1 VIFPA
6 SRDAQ
11 RWARKKWI
19 GDLIMKPEEES
30 IELLS
35 RAILFEAQTDA
46 EQIQADA
53 KEKADAI
60 RQQAQQRAESERR
73 EILMRSTQEAERLR
87 SQIVA
92 TAQMKA
98 RTLQLEHRE
107 KLLDKVFNAAKERLS
122 GLQKRPDFDK
132 ILAELIQEA
141 VTQLKV
147 DQAEVRADAASQKVL
162 KDQAL
167 NDLSKELKTQLSFGK
182 ALEEGTGIV
191 VDADNGRLHY
201 DNTLETRLSRLQ
213 SALRSAV
220 YHVLMGE
227 KL

>member
-1 VIFPA
+1 
-6 SRDAQ
+6 
-11 RWARKKWI
+11 
-19 GDLIMKPEEES
+19 MKPEEEN

-60 RQQAQQRAESERR
+60 RQQAQQRAESERK
-73 EILMRSTQEAERLR
+73 EILEHAKVEADRLR
-87 SQIVA
+87 SQVVA

-122 GLQKRPDFDK
+122 GLQKRPDYDR
-132 ILAELIQEA
+132 IAVELIREA

-147 DQAEVRADAASQKVL
+147 DQAEVRVDAATQNVL
-162 KDQAL
+162 KNQAL
-167 NDLSKELKTQLSFGK
+167 DSISKELNTKLSIGKTLD
-182 ALEEGTGIV
+182 EGTGIV
-191 VDADNGRLHY
+191 VDADHGRLHF

>member
-1 VIFPA
+1 
-6 SRDAQ
+6 
-11 RWARKKWI
+11 
-19 GDLIMKPEEES
+19 MKPEEEN

-35 RAILFEAQTDA
+35 RAILTEARADA
-46 EQIQADA
+46 EQIQVDA

-60 RQQAQQRAESERR
+60 RQQTQQRAEAERN
-73 EILMRSTQEAERLR
+73 EILERARQDAERLR
-87 SQIVA
+87 SQVVA

-107 KLLDKVFNAAKERLS
+107 KLLDQVFDAAKQRLS
-122 GLQKRPDFDK
+122 GLQKRPDYDK
-132 ILAELIQEA
+132 VVLELIREA
-141 VTQLKV
+141 ITQLKV
-147 DQAEVRADAASQKVL
+147 DQAEVRTDAATQIIL

-167 NDLSKELKTQLSFGK
+167 SELSKELKSQISIGK
-182 ALEEGTGIV
+182 TLDEGTGIV
-191 VDADNGRLHY
+191 VDADHGRLHY
-201 DNTLETRLSRLQ
+201 DNTLETRLNRLQ

>member
-1 VIFPA
+1 
-6 SRDAQ
+6 
-11 RWARKKWI
+11 
-19 GDLIMKPEEES
+19 MKPEEEN

-46 EQIQADA
+46 EKIQAEA
-53 KEKADAI
+53 EEKADAI
-60 RQQAQQRAESERR
+60 RQQAQQKAEAERK
-73 EILMRSTQEAERLR
+73 EILDRARQEADRLR
-87 SQIVA
+87 SQVVA

-107 KLLDKVFNAAKERLS
+107 KLLDKVFSAAKERLL
-122 GLQKRPDFDK
+122 GLQKRPDYDK
-132 ILAELIQEA
+132 IAAALIREA
-141 VTQLKV
+141 LTQLQV
-147 DQAEVRADAASQKVL
+147 DQAEVRADAATQKVL
-162 KDQAL
+162 KDQILSSISKDL
-167 NDLSKELKTQLSFGK
+167 NVKLSAGET
-182 ALEEGTGIV
+182 LEEGTGIV

-213 SALRSAV
+213 SALRSSV

>member
-1 VIFPA
+1 
-6 SRDAQ
+6 
-11 RWARKKWI
+11 
-19 GDLIMKPEEES
+19 MKPEEEN

-60 RQQAQQRAESERR
+60 RQQAQQHAESERK
-73 EILMRSTQEAERLR
+73 EIMDRAKQEAERLR
-87 SQIVA
+87 SQVVA

-107 KLLDKVFNAAKERLS
+107 KLLDKVFSAAKERLS
-122 GLQKRPDFDK
+122 SLQKRPDYDK
-132 ILAELIQEA
+132 IMVELLREA

-147 DQAEVRADAASQKVL
+147 DQAEVRADAATQKFL
-162 KDQAL
+162 KGRAL
-167 NDLSKELKTQLSFGK
+167 TSISKESGTKLSIGK
-182 ALEEGTGIV
+182 SLDEGTGVV

>member
-1 VIFPA
+1 
-6 SRDAQ
+6 
-11 RWARKKWI
+11 
-19 GDLIMKPEEES
+19 MKPEEEN

-53 KEKADAI
+53 KEKSDAI

-73 EILMRSTQEAERLR
+73 EILERAKLEAERLR
-87 SQIVA
+87 SQVIA

-107 KLLDKVFNAAKERLS
+107 KLLDKVFDAAKEKLP
-122 GLQKRPDFDK
+122 GLQKRSDYDK
-132 ILAELIQEA
+132 VVAELLREA
-141 VTQLKV
+141 LVQLKV

-162 KDQAL
+162 KDQVL
-167 NDLSKELKTQLSFGK
+167 NSISKDLGVELSVGK
-182 ALEEGTGIV
+182 VLDEGTGIV

-213 SALRSAV
+213 SALRSSV

>member
-1 VIFPA
+1 
-6 SRDAQ
+6 
-11 RWARKKWI
+11 
-19 GDLIMKPEEES
+19 MKPEEEN

-60 RQQAQQRAESERR
+60 RQQARRRAEAERR
-73 EILMRSTQEAERLR
+73 EILERAQVEAERLR
-87 SQIVA
+87 SQVVA

-107 KLLDKVFNAAKERLS
+107 KLLDKVFNTAKEKLS
-122 GLQKRPDFDK
+122 NLQKRPDYDK
-132 ILAELIQEA
+132 IVTELIREA

-147 DQAEVRADAASQKVL
+147 DQAEVRADATSQKTL
-162 KDQAL
+162 KDQAIIA
-167 NDLSKELKTQLSFGK
+167 LSKELKTELSVGK
-182 ALEEGTGIV
+182 TLDEGTGIV
-191 VDADNGRLHY
+191 VNADHGRLHF

-213 SALRSAV
+213 SALRSSV

>member
-1 VIFPA
+1 
-6 SRDAQ
+6 
-11 RWARKKWI
+11 
-19 GDLIMKPEEES
+19 MKPEEEN

-35 RAILFEAQTDA
+35 RAILFEAQADA
-46 EQIQADA
+46 EQIQAEA

-60 RQQAQQRAESERR
+60 RQQAQQLAESDRK
-73 EILMRSTQEAERLR
+73 EILDQAEEEAERIR
-87 SQIVA
+87 SQAVA

-107 KLLDKVFNAAKERLS
+107 KLLNKVFNAAKEKLS
-122 GLQKRPDFDK
+122 ALQKRSDYDK
-132 ILAELIQEA
+132 IVAELVREA

-147 DQAEVRADAASQKVL
+147 EQAEVRTDAATRKFL

-167 NDLSKELKTQLSFGK
+167 NELSKELKTQLTIGK
-182 ALEEGTGIV
+182 ALDDGIGIV
-191 VDADNGRLHY
+191 IDADNGRLHY
-201 DNTLETRLSRLQ
+201 DNTLETRLNRLQ

>member
-1 VIFPA
+1 
-6 SRDAQ
+6 
-11 RWARKKWI
+11 
-19 GDLIMKPEEES
+19 MKPEEEN

-35 RAILFEAQTDA
+35 RAILTEARADA

-53 KEKADAI
+53 REKADAI
-60 RQQAQQRAESERR
+60 RRQTQQRAESERA
-73 EILMRSTQEAERLR
+73 EILERAKQDAERIR
-87 SQIVA
+87 SQVVA

-107 KLLDKVFNAAKERLS
+107 KLLDQVFASAKQRLS
-122 GLQKRPDFDK
+122 GLQKRPDYDK
-132 ILAELIQEA
+132 VALELIREA
-141 VTQLKV
+141 ITQLKV
-147 DQAEVRADAASQKVL
+147 DQAEVRIDAATQKIL
-162 KDQAL
+162 KEQTL
-167 NDLSKELKTQLSFGK
+167 SDLSKELNAKLSPGK
-182 ALEEGTGIV
+182 SLDEGMGIIV
-191 VDADNGRLHY
+191 EADNGRLRY

>member
-1 VIFPA
+1 
-6 SRDAQ
+6 
-11 RWARKKWI
+11 
-19 GDLIMKPEEES
+19 MKPEEEN
-30 IELLS
+30 IENLS
-35 RAILFEAQTDA
+35 RAILFEAQADA

-60 RQQAQQRAESERR
+60 RQQTQQRAESERK
-73 EILMRSTQEAERLR
+73 EILERARQDAERLR
-87 SQIVA
+87 GQVVA

-107 KLLDKVFNAAKERLS
+107 KLLDQVFDAAKQKLS
-122 GLQKRPDFDK
+122 GLQKRPDYDK
-132 ILAELIQEA
+132 VVLELIREA
-141 VTQLKV
+141 ITQLKV
-147 DQAEVRADAASQKVL
+147 DQAEVRTDAATQNIL

-167 NDLSKELKTQLSFGK
+167 NELSKELKTQLSVGK
-182 ALEEGTGIV
+182 NLDEGTGIV

-213 SALRSAV
+213 SALRSSV

>member
-1 VIFPA
+1 
-6 SRDAQ
+6 
-11 RWARKKWI
+11 
-19 GDLIMKPEEES
+19 MKPEEEN

-60 RQQAQQRAESERR
+60 RQQAQQHAESERK
-73 EILMRSTQEAERLR
+73 EIMDRARQEADRLR
-87 SQIVA
+87 SQVVA

-107 KLLDKVFNAAKERLS
+107 KLLDKVFTAAKERLS
-122 GLQKRPDFDK
+122 SLQKRPDYDK
-132 ILAELIQEA
+132 IMVELLREA

-147 DQAEVRADAASQKVL
+147 DQAEVRADAATQKIL
-162 KDQAL
+162 KGRAL
-167 NDLSKELKTQLSFGK
+167 TSISKESGTKLSIGK
-182 ALEEGTGIV
+182 SLDEGTGIV

-213 SALRSAV
+213 SALRSSV

>member
-1 VIFPA
+1 
-6 SRDAQ
+6 
-11 RWARKKWI
+11 
-19 GDLIMKPEEES
+19 MKPEEEN
-30 IELLS
+30 IENLS
-35 RAILFEAQTDA
+35 RAILFEAQADA
-46 EQIQADA
+46 EQIHADA

-60 RQQAQQRAESERR
+60 RQQAQQTAESARKEIMERAA
-73 EILMRSTQEAERLR
+73 QEAERIR
-87 SQIVA
+87 SQVIA

-107 KLLDKVFNAAKERLS
+107 KLLDKVFNAAKEKLA
-122 GLQKRPDFDK
+122 GLQKRPDYDK
-132 ILAELIQEA
+132 IVAELIREA

-147 DQAEVRADAASQKVL
+147 DQAEVRVDAATQKIL
-162 KDQAL
+162 TDQAL
-167 NDLSKELKTQLSFGK
+167 NELSKESKTQLSVGK
-182 ALEEGTGIV
+182 ILDEGTGIV

>member
-1 VIFPA
+1 
-6 SRDAQ
+6 
-11 RWARKKWI
+11 
-19 GDLIMKPEEES
+19 MKPEQEN
-30 IELLS
+30 IDNLS

-53 KEKADAI
+53 REKAEAI
-60 RQQAQQRAESERR
+60 RRQAQLQAESERK
-73 EILMRSTQEAERLR
+73 EILERAKQEAERLR
-87 SQIVA
+87 SQVIA

-107 KLLDKVFNAAKERLS
+107 KLLDKVFDAAKEKLS
-122 GLQKRPDFDK
+122 GLQKRADYDK
-132 ILAELIQEA
+132 IAAELIREA
-141 VTQLKV
+141 LTQLKV
-147 DQAEVRADAASQKVL
+147 VQAEVRVDAATQKIL

-167 NDLSKELKTQLSFGK
+167 SSISKELNTKLSIGKTLDNGM
-182 ALEEGTGIV
+182 GIV
-191 VDADNGRLHY
+191 VDADGGRLHY

-213 SALRSAV
+213 SALRSSV

>member
-1 VIFPA
+1 
-6 SRDAQ
+6 
-11 RWARKKWI
+11 
-19 GDLIMKPEEES
+19 MKPEEEN

-35 RAILFEAQTDA
+35 RAILFEAQTEA
-46 EQIQADA
+46 ESIHADA
-53 KEKADAI
+53 REKADAI

-73 EILMRSTQEAERLR
+73 EILEHAKVEADRLR
-87 SQIVA
+87 SQVVA

-107 KLLDKVFNAAKERLS
+107 KLLDKVFASAKERLS
-122 GLQKRPDFDK
+122 SLQKRPDYDK
-132 ILAELIQEA
+132 IMVELLREA
-141 VTQLKV
+141 VSQLKV
-147 DQAEVRADAASQKVL
+147 DQAEVRADAATQKIL
-162 KDQAL
+162 KGRAL
-167 NDLSKELKTQLSFGK
+167 TSASKELGTKLSIGKTLDDGI
-182 ALEEGTGIV
+182 GIV
-191 VDADNGRLHY
+191 VDADNGRLHF

>member
-1 VIFPA
+1 
-6 SRDAQ
+6 
-11 RWARKKWI
+11 
-19 GDLIMKPEEES
+19 MKPEEEN
-30 IELLS
+30 IENLS
-35 RAILFEAQTDA
+35 RAILFEAQADA

-53 KEKADAI
+53 KEKADAT
-60 RQQAQQRAESERR
+60 RQQAQLRAESERK
-73 EILMRSTQEAERLR
+73 EILDHARQEAERLR
-87 SQIVA
+87 SQMVA

-107 KLLDKVFNAAKERLS
+107 KLLDKVFNAAKEKLS
-122 GLQKRPDFDK
+122 ALQKRSDYDR
-132 ILAELIQEA
+132 IVAELLREA

-147 DQAEVRADAASQKVL
+147 DQAEVRADAVTQKILKDKVL
-162 KDQAL
+162 
-167 NDLSKELKTQLSFGK
+167 NTLSKELNTKLSVGEV
-182 ALEEGTGIV
+182 LDEGTGIV
-191 VDADNGRLHY
+191 VDADHGRLHY

>member
-1 VIFPA
+1 
-6 SRDAQ
+6 
-11 RWARKKWI
+11 
-19 GDLIMKPEEES
+19 MKPEEEN
-30 IELLS
+30 IENLS

-60 RQQAQQRAESERR
+60 RQQAQIRAVSERK
-73 EILMRSTQEAERLR
+73 EIMERAKQEAERLR
-87 SQIVA
+87 SQVVA

-98 RTLQLEHRE
+98 RTLQLDYRE

-122 GLQKRPDFDK
+122 GLQKRPDYDR
-132 ILAELIQEA
+132 IVAELIREA

-147 DQAEVRADAASQKVL
+147 DQAEVRVDAAAQKVL

-167 NDLSKELKTQLSFGK
+167 DEISKKLKTKLTIGK
-182 ALEEGTGIV
+182 ALKEGSGIV

-213 SALRSAV
+213 SALRSSV